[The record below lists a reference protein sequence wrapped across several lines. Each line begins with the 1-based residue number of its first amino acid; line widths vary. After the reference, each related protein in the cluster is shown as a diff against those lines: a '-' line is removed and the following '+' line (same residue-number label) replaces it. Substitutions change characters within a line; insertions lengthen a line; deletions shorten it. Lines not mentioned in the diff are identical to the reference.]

1 MTEQTKNEY
10 TDEGK
15 LADAGIGITAGSIF
29 ILIMLGKPLNKHFDT
44 IGAKIWTGFFV
55 SCMVIGIVLMIVY
68 RDDLPPR
75 ENTDNQRLA
84 DAGITFTVLGVLGGL
99 FLLFVKIINKWLY
112 AIPLLLII
120 IGIIGIVLMIVYRDD
135 LPPRKEKEK

>member
-55 SCMVIGIVLMIVY
+55 SCMV
-68 RDDLPPR
+68 
-75 ENTDNQRLA
+75 
-84 DAGITFTVLGVLGGL
+84 
-99 FLLFVKIINKWLY
+99 
-112 AIPLLLII
+112 
-120 IGIIGIVLMIVYRDD
+120 LMIVYRDD
-135 LPPRKEKEK
+135 LPPRKEKEKSVLFRITTLGFITRTHYKVEWLLLSLRNTKNGVTLNWDHT